1 MQNSNVKG
9 HIVESGIFL
18 VGYMVSSLVVLWG
31 IGFGRLHQHGDTIV
45 TYSILFGTLET
56 LKILLRYRRAEKQK
70 TAAQA
75 AGA

>member
-56 LKILLRYRRAEKQK
+56 LKILLTGKILRVVLFFTNAF
-70 TAAQA
+70 
-75 AGA
+75 